1 MAITE
6 EDRKKSQAT
15 RTAKMNKKQKLFIK
29 AYSQNYACNV
39 SATCNAIGINRRL
52 FYHWMAEYQDFKDAI
67 EDAREALID
76 LAETK
81 LQQNIMEGKE
91 ASIFFYLKTQAKHRG
106 YIETVEQKVQIN
118 PFEALMQELPDEPDM
133 SEPSSINTQ
142 DYLEEESK

>member
-15 RTAKMNKKQKLFIK
+15 RSARMSKKQKLFIK

-39 SATCNAIGINRRL
+39 SATCNGLGINRRL
-52 FYHWMAEYQDFKDAI
+52 FYKWTESCPDFKQAI
-67 EDAREALID
+67 EDARESLID

-91 ASIFFYLKTQAKHRG
+91 ASIFFFLKCQAKHRG
-106 YIETVEQKVQIN
+106 YYEFVEQKVQVS
-118 PFEALMQELPDEPDM
+118 PFEELMKNLPDEPECEDG
-133 SEPSSINTQ
+133 
-142 DYLEEESK
+142 SK